1 MTTFLDK
8 DLATCKK
15 LLLQSLQNTDN
26 PLLCQVLDMVKMRT
40 GKLMRPQMVLLSAQL
55 FGPVTPAIQSVAVAF
70 EALHTASL
78 IHDDVVDESDE
89 RRGHESINHAQTNRV
104 AILTGDY
111 ILGEAL
117 HLIASVNNPQ
127 IVLLISKAAKALAE
141 GELLQL
147 HTIQSSDMSEATY
160 LRIITN
166 KTAALFAAC
175 AASGAT
181 LAGACQ
187 ADIDTLYQFALL
199 VGQCFQI
206 KDDILDYEGG
216 DIGKPKGNDLKEGK
230 ITLPLLYALRG
241 HEQEMEPFIQ
251 KIKQGQITPNE
262 IHQLIA
268 FTKQH
273 GGIEYA
279 ASKMNEIADQAR
291 QLLARYQEGP
301 VKTALMEY
309 VDYVIQRTY

>member
-1 MTTFLDK
+1 MTSLLDK
-8 DLATCKK
+8 DLTACKE
-15 LLLQSLQNTDN
+15 LLLQSLGHTDN
-26 PLLCQVLDMVKMRT
+26 PILTRVLELVKMRT
-40 GKLMRPQMVLLSAQL
+40 GKMMRPQMVLLSARL
-55 FGPVTPAIQSVAVAF
+55 FGPVTPDILSVAVAF

-104 AILTGDY
+104 AILCGDY

-117 HLIASVNNPQ
+117 QLIASIGNLQ
-127 IVLLISKAAKALAE
+127 IVQLMSKASKALAE

-147 HTIQSSDMSEATY
+147 HTIQSADLSEATY
-160 LRIITN
+160 FRIITD

-181 LAGACQ
+181 LAGASPT
-187 ADIDTLYQFALL
+187 DIDTLYRFALL

-206 KDDILDYEGG
+206 KDDILDYVGG

-241 HEQEMEPFIQ
+241 HEQEMAPYVQ
-251 KIKQGQITPNE
+251 KIKQGQVTPDE
-262 IHQLIA
+262 IGQLIE
-268 FTKQH
+268 FTEQQ
-273 GGIEYA
+273 GGTRYA
-279 ASKMNEIADQAR
+279 TSKMNEIADQAR
-291 QLLARYQEGP
+291 QLLTRYEDSP

-309 VDYVIQRTY
+309 IDYVIQRKY

>member
-1 MTTFLDK
+1 MTTLLDK
-8 DLATCKK
+8 DLTACKEQ
-15 LLLQSLQNTDN
+15 LLQALQHVDN
-26 PLLCQVLDMVKMRT
+26 PLLCQVLDMVKART
-40 GKLMRPQMVLLSAQL
+40 GKMMRPQMVLLSAKL
-55 FGPVTPAIQSVAVAF
+55 FGPVTPKIQSVAVAY

-104 AILTGDY
+104 AILSGDY

-117 HLIASVNNPQ
+117 RLIASVKNPQ
-127 IVLLISKAAKALAE
+127 IVLLMSKAAKALAG

-147 HTIQSSDMSEATY
+147 HTIQSDDLSEATY
-160 LRIITN
+160 MRVITD

-181 LAGACQ
+181 MAGASQ
-187 ADIDTLYQFALL
+187 TDIDTLYQFALL

-230 ITLPLLYALRG
+230 ITLPLIYALRG
-241 HEQEMEPFIQ
+241 HEQEMLPLIQ
-251 KIKQGQITPNE
+251 KIKQGKVSPDE
-262 IHQLIA
+262 IQHLIGFA
-268 FTKQH
+268 KQH
-273 GGIEYA
+273 GGIDYA
-279 ASKMNEIADQAR
+279 ISKMNQIATEAR
-291 QLLARYQEGP
+291 RLLARYEDSP
-301 VKTALMEY
+301 VKAALMDY
-309 VDYVIQRTY
+309 VDYVIQRNY

>member
-1 MTTFLDK
+1 MTTLIDK
-8 DLATCKK
+8 ELTACKEIM
-15 LLLQSLQNTDN
+15 LQSLTHEDN
-26 PLLCQVLDMVKMRT
+26 PLLAQVLDLVKMRT
-40 GKLMRPQMVLLSAQL
+40 GKMMRPQMVLLSSKL
-55 FGPVTPAIQSVAVAF
+55 FGPVTPAILSVAAAF

-104 AILTGDY
+104 AILCGDY

-117 HLIASVNNPQ
+117 HLIASINNPQ
-127 IVLLISKAAKALAE
+127 IVLLISKASKALAE

-147 HTIQSSDMSEATY
+147 HTIQSSDFSESTY
-160 LRIITN
+160 LRIITG

-187 ADIDTLYQFALL
+187 DDIDTLYQFALL

-206 KDDILDYEGG
+206 KDDILDYEGCN
-216 DIGKPKGNDLKEGK
+216 IGKPKGNDLKEGK
-230 ITLPLLYALRG
+230 ITLPLLYTLQG
-241 HEQEMEPFIQ
+241 HKQELLPLIQ
-251 KIKQGQITPNE
+251 KTKLGQVTTEE
-262 IHQLIA
+262 IHQLIVL
-268 FTKQH
+268 TKQY

-279 ASKMNEIADQAR
+279 TSKMEQIAAQAR
-291 QLLARYQEGP
+291 QLLERYEDSP
-301 VKTALMEY
+301 VKAALT
-309 VDYVIQRTY
+309 DYVNYAIQRNY